1 MVVIFEVF
9 KGFNGV
15 KKKKVELPVCS
26 EFPILQ
32 PSVNHAL
39 HNNEMMKCRILWYLK
54 RKLYKINQPETN
66 CVAMWGRGRGGGVVE
81 GKVLEML
88 YMRNCHFSSTIQYPT
103 HPTPPLQKKKTFDNL
118 ECAHLKHFTSFPT
131 TNNSKL
137 SNIDIQKLWKWL
149 GKKRK

>member
-1 MVVIFEVF
+1 MVIIFEVF

-26 EFPILQ
+26 EFLILQ

-39 HNNEMMKCRILWYLK
+39 YNNEMMKCRILWYLK

-103 HPTPPLQKKKTFDNL
+103 HPTPPLQKKKPLTILN
-118 ECAHLKHFTSFPT
+118 API
-131 TNNSKL
+131 
-137 SNIDIQKLWKWL
+137 SNISRHFPQQTT
-149 GKKRK
+149 RN